1 MAQYRCCSCGEEG
14 EFTYHGNHACPV
26 CGSRNVQLA
35 LAIDELANDDPL
47 IAALIKLAEDGTD

>member
-1 MAQYRCCSCGEEG
+1 VEKRVNLP
-14 EFTYHGNHACPV
+14 TRVITPVLV

-35 LAIDELANDDPL
+35 LAIDELADDDPL